1 MEQKRNILNKIL
13 ANFGLVFAFILSI
26 VIFSFSSENFFK
38 LSNFQNIMTQTTS
51 LGICAFGLTL
61 IMIMGEID
69 LSYAGLTGMVGAV
82 MLKMIMAGYSPLS
95 VVLVSLAIGVASG
108 LCIAIL
114 VVGFGM
120 SSFMVT
126 LAAWFIY
133 MGLERFIGHGVT
145 HWIYKYDP
153 RILQIVQG
161 HLGPIPIPI
170 LILLGLFFLCWFYQT
185 KTRTGQYIRA
195 LGENIEAAKEVGLK
209 IRLLKGGTFVVAG
222 LFFSL
227 TGLLE
232 TLRIGGSM
240 QYSGRFILI
249 YALAAVFLGSAAFK
263 AGKYNFPGTL
273 LGALFFYTIM
283 NGLTLNMVK
292 FYYIPLVQ
300 GLFLIMA
307 VAISTIK
314 RGRIEQ
320 VQF

>member
-1 MEQKRNILNKIL
+1 MDQKAHKFNKIV
-13 ANFGLVFAFILSI
+13 ANYGTVFAFILAI
-26 VIFSFSSENFFK
+26 VIFAFSSEHFFT
-38 LSNFQNIMTQTTS
+38 LSNFQNIMIQTTS
-51 LGICAFGLTL
+51 LGVCALGLTL

-69 LSYAGLTGMVGAV
+69 LSYAGIIGMVGAV
-82 MLKMIMAGYSPLS
+82 MLKMIIAGYSPVS
-95 VVLVSLAIGVASG
+95 VVLVSLGIGMVSG
-108 LCIAIL
+108 LFIAIL

-161 HLGPIPIPI
+161 HVGTIPIPI
-170 LILLGLFFLCWFYQT
+170 IIMLGLFLLCWFYQT
-185 KTRTGQYIRA
+185 STRTGQYIRT
-195 LGENIEAAKEVGLK
+195 LGENIDAAREVGLK
-209 IRLLKGGTFVVAG
+209 VKLLKGGTFVVAG
-222 LFFSL
+222 LFFAL
-227 TGLLE
+227 TGVLE
-232 TLRIGGSM
+232 TVRIGGSM

-263 AGKYNFPGTL
+263 AGKFNFPGTL

-292 FYYIPLVQ
+292 FYYVPLVQ
-300 GLFLIMA
+300 GLFLIVA
-307 VAISTIK
+307 VAIGTIK
-314 RGRIEQ
+314 RGKIEQ

>member
-1 MEQKRNILNKIL
+1 MEQKHNILNKIL

-69 LSYAGLTGMVGAV
+69 LSYAGLTGMIGAV
-82 MLKMIMAGYSPLS
+82 MLKMIMAGYSPLA

-161 HLGPIPIPI
+161 HLGPVPVPI
-170 LILLGLFFLCWFYQT
+170 LILLGLFSLCWFYQA

-249 YALAAVFLGSAAFK
+249 YALAAVFMGSAAFK

>member
-1 MEQKRNILNKIL
+1 MDQKAHGLNKIV
-13 ANFGLVFAFILSI
+13 ANYGTVFAFILAI
-26 VIFSFSSENFFK
+26 VIFSFSSENFFT
-38 LSNFQNIMTQTTS
+38 LSNFQNIMLQTTS
-51 LGICAFGLTL
+51 LGVCALGLTL

-69 LSYAGLTGMVGAV
+69 LSYAGIIGMVGAV
-82 MLKMIMAGYSPLS
+82 MLKMIMAGYPPVS
-95 VVLVSLAIGVASG
+95 VVLVSLGIGMVSG
-108 LCIAIL
+108 LLIAIL

-153 RILQIVQG
+153 RILEIVQG
-161 HLGPIPIPI
+161 HAGPIPIPI
-170 LILLGLFFLCWFYQT
+170 IIMLGLFLLCWFYQSS
-185 KTRTGQYIRA
+185 TRTGQYTRA
-195 LGENIEAAKEVGLK
+195 LGENIDAAQEVGLK
-209 IRLLKGGTFVVAG
+209 IKLLKGGTFVVAG
-222 LFFSL
+222 ALFGL
-227 TGLLE
+227 AGLLE

-249 YALAAVFLGSAAFK
+249 YALGAVFLGSAAFR
-263 AGKYNFPGTL
+263 AGKFNFPGTL

-292 FYYIPLVQ
+292 FYYVPLVQ
-300 GLFLIMA
+300 GLFLIIA

-314 RGRIEQ
+314 RREIEQ

>member
-1 MEQKRNILNKIL
+1 MDQKAHGLNKIV
-13 ANFGLVFAFILSI
+13 ANYGTVFAFILAI
-26 VIFSFSSENFFK
+26 VIFSFSSENFFT
-38 LSNFQNIMTQTTS
+38 LSNFQNIMLQTTS
-51 LGICAFGLTL
+51 LGVCALGLTL

-69 LSYAGLTGMVGAV
+69 LSYAGIIGMVGAV
-82 MLKMIMAGYSPLS
+82 MLKMIMAGYHPVS
-95 VVLVSLAIGVASG
+95 VVLVSLGIGMVSG
-108 LCIAIL
+108 LLIAIL

-126 LAAWFIY
+126 LATWFIY

-153 RILQIVQG
+153 RILEIVQG
-161 HLGPIPIPI
+161 HAGPIPIPI
-170 LILLGLFFLCWFYQT
+170 IIMLGLFLLCWFYQSS
-185 KTRTGQYIRA
+185 TRTGQYTRA
-195 LGENIEAAKEVGLK
+195 LGENIDAAREVGLK
-209 IRLLKGGTFVVAG
+209 IKLLKGGTFVVAG
-222 LFFSL
+222 ALFGL
-227 TGLLE
+227 AGLLE

-249 YALAAVFLGSAAFK
+249 YALAAVFLGSAAFR
-263 AGKYNFPGTL
+263 AGKFNFPGTL

-292 FYYIPLVQ
+292 FYYVPLVQ
-300 GLFLIMA
+300 GLFLIIA

-314 RGRIEQ
+314 RREIEQ

>member
-1 MEQKRNILNKIL
+1 MDQKANKFNKIV
-13 ANFGLVFAFILSI
+13 ANYGTVFAFILAI
-26 VIFSFSSENFFK
+26 VIFAFSSEHFFT
-38 LSNFQNIMTQTTS
+38 LSNFQNVMIQTTS
-51 LGICAFGLTL
+51 LGVCALGLTL

-69 LSYAGLTGMVGAV
+69 LSYAGIIGMIGAV
-82 MLKMIMAGYSPLS
+82 MLKMIMAGYSPVS
-95 VVLVSLAIGVASG
+95 VVLVSLGIGMVSG
-108 LCIAIL
+108 LFIAIL

-126 LAAWFIY
+126 LATWFIY

-161 HLGPIPIPI
+161 HVGTIPIPI
-170 LILLGLFFLCWFYQT
+170 IIMLGLFLLCWFYQT
-185 KTRTGQYIRA
+185 STRTGQYIRI
-195 LGENIEAAKEVGLK
+195 LGENIDAAREVGLK
-209 IRLLKGGTFVVAG
+209 VKLLKGGTFVVAG
-222 LFFSL
+222 LFFAL
-227 TGLLE
+227 TGILE
-232 TLRIGGSM
+232 TVRIGGSM

-263 AGKYNFPGTL
+263 AGKFNFPGTL

-292 FYYIPLVQ
+292 FYYVPLVQ
-300 GLFLIMA
+300 GLFLIVA
-307 VAISTIK
+307 VAIGTIK
-314 RGRIEQ
+314 RGKIEQ

>member
-1 MEQKRNILNKIL
+1 MEQKHNILNKIL

-69 LSYAGLTGMVGAV
+69 LSYAGLTGMIGAV
-82 MLKMIMAGYSPLS
+82 MLKMIMAGYSPLA

-108 LCIAIL
+108 FCIAIL

-161 HLGPIPIPI
+161 HLGPVPIPI
-170 LILLGLFFLCWFYQT
+170 LILLGLFSLCWFYQT

-209 IRLLKGGTFVVAG
+209 VRLLKGGTFVVAG

-249 YALAAVFLGSAAFK
+249 YALAAVFMGSAAFK

>member
-1 MEQKRNILNKIL
+1 
-13 ANFGLVFAFILSI
+13 
-26 VIFSFSSENFFK
+26 
-38 LSNFQNIMTQTTS
+38 
-51 LGICAFGLTL
+51 
-61 IMIMGEID
+61 
-69 LSYAGLTGMVGAV
+69 
-82 MLKMIMAGYSPLS
+82 
-95 VVLVSLAIGVASG
+95 
-108 LCIAIL
+108 
-114 VVGFGM
+114 M

-153 RILQIVQG
+153 RILKIVEG
-161 HLGPIPIPI
+161 HVGPVPIPI
-170 LILLGLFFLCWFYQT
+170 LILLGLFFLCWFYQAR
-185 KTRTGQYIRA
+185 TRTGQYIRA

-209 IRLLKGGTFVVAG
+209 VKLLKGGTFVAAG
-222 LFFSL
+222 LLFGL

-232 TLRIGGSM
+232 TVRIGGSM

-249 YALAAVFLGSAAFK
+249 YALAAVFMGSAAFK

-300 GLFLIMA
+300 GLFLIIS

-314 RGRIEQ
+314 RGQIEQ

>member
-1 MEQKRNILNKIL
+1 MDQKKGKLGNIL
-13 ANFGLVFAFILSI
+13 ANYGTVFAFILAI
-26 VIFSFSSENFFK
+26 VIFAFSSENFLTF
-38 LSNFQNIMTQTTS
+38 SNFQNIMLQTTS
-51 LGICAFGLTL
+51 LGVCAFGLTL

-69 LSYAGLTGMVGAV
+69 LSYAGITGMIGAV
-82 MLKMIMAGYSPLS
+82 MLKMIIAGYSPVM
-95 VVLVSLAIGVASG
+95 VVLVSLAIGMVSG
-108 LCIAIL
+108 LFIAIL

-133 MGLERFIGHGVT
+133 MGLERYIGHGVT

-153 RILQIVQG
+153 RVLQIVQG
-161 HLGPIPIPI
+161 HAGQVPIPII
-170 LILLGLFFLCWFYQT
+170 IMLGLFCLCWFYQAR
-185 KTRTGQYIRA
+185 TRTGQYIRA
-195 LGENIEAAKEVGLK
+195 LGENIDAAREVGLK
-209 IRLLKGGTFVVAG
+209 VKLLKGGAFVVAG
-222 LFFSL
+222 LFFGL

-292 FYYIPLVQ
+292 FYYVPLVQ
-300 GLFLIMA
+300 GLFLIVA

-314 RGRIEQ
+314 RGKIEQ
-320 VQF
+320 VHF

>member
-1 MEQKRNILNKIL
+1 MDQKTHGLNKIV
-13 ANFGLVFAFILSI
+13 ANYGTVFAFILAI
-26 VIFSFSSENFFK
+26 VIFSFSSENFFT
-38 LSNFQNIMTQTTS
+38 LSNFQNIMLQTTS
-51 LGICAFGLTL
+51 LGVCALGLTL

-69 LSYAGLTGMVGAV
+69 LSYAGIIGMVGAV
-82 MLKMIMAGYSPLS
+82 MLKMIMAGYPPVS
-95 VVLVSLAIGVASG
+95 VVLVSLGIGMVSG
-108 LCIAIL
+108 LLIAIL

-153 RILQIVQG
+153 RILEIVQG
-161 HLGPIPIPI
+161 YAGPIPIPI
-170 LILLGLFFLCWFYQT
+170 IIMLGLFLLCWFYQSC
-185 KTRTGQYIRA
+185 TRTGQYTRA
-195 LGENIEAAKEVGLK
+195 LGENIDAAREVGLK
-209 IRLLKGGTFVVAG
+209 IKLLKGGTFVVAG
-222 LFFSL
+222 ALFGL
-227 TGLLE
+227 AGLLE

-249 YALAAVFLGSAAFK
+249 YALGAVFLGSAAFR
-263 AGKYNFPGTL
+263 AGKFNFPGTL

-292 FYYIPLVQ
+292 FYYVPLVQ
-300 GLFLIMA
+300 GLFLIIA

-314 RGRIEQ
+314 RREIEQ

>member
-1 MEQKRNILNKIL
+1 VKEKQDKFNRLLSNY
-13 ANFGLVFAFILSI
+13 GLVFAFIISI
-26 VIFSFSSENFFK
+26 VVFALTSDNFFK
-38 LSNFQNIMTQTTS
+38 LSNFQNIIIQTTS
-51 LGICAFGLTL
+51 LGVCAFGLTL
-61 IMIMGEID
+61 IMMMGEID

-95 VVLVSLAIGVASG
+95 VVIASLAIGVGSG

-153 RILQIVQG
+153 SILKIVEG
-161 HLGPIPIPI
+161 HIGPVPIPIVI
-170 LILLGLFFLCWFYQT
+170 LISLFFLCWFYQT

-209 IRLLKGGTFVVAG
+209 VKLLKGGTFVVAG
-222 LFFSL
+222 LLFGL

-232 TLRIGGSM
+232 TVRIGGSM

-249 YALAAVFLGSAAFK
+249 YALAAVFMGSAAFK

-292 FYYIPLVQ
+292 FYYIPLIQ
-300 GLFLIMA
+300 GLFLIIA

-314 RGRIEQ
+314 RGKIEQ

>member
-1 MEQKRNILNKIL
+1 MDQKTHGLNKIV
-13 ANFGLVFAFILSI
+13 ANYGTVFAFILAI
-26 VIFSFSSENFFK
+26 VIFSFSSENFFT
-38 LSNFQNIMTQTTS
+38 LSNFQNIMLQTTS
-51 LGICAFGLTL
+51 LGVCALGLTL

-69 LSYAGLTGMVGAV
+69 LSYAGIIGMVGAV
-82 MLKMIMAGYSPLS
+82 MLKMIMAGYPPVS
-95 VVLVSLAIGVASG
+95 VVLVSLGIGMVSG
-108 LCIAIL
+108 LLIAIL

-153 RILQIVQG
+153 RILEIVQG
-161 HLGPIPIPI
+161 YAGPIPIPI
-170 LILLGLFFLCWFYQT
+170 IIMLGLFLLCWFYQSS
-185 KTRTGQYIRA
+185 TRTGQYTRA
-195 LGENIEAAKEVGLK
+195 LGENIDAAREVGLK
-209 IRLLKGGTFVVAG
+209 IKLLKGGTFVVAG
-222 LFFSL
+222 VLFAL
-227 TGLLE
+227 AGLLE

-249 YALAAVFLGSAAFK
+249 YALGAVFLGSAAFR
-263 AGKYNFPGTL
+263 AGKFNFPGTL

-292 FYYIPLVQ
+292 FYYVPLVQ
-300 GLFLIMA
+300 GLFLIIA

-314 RGRIEQ
+314 RREIEQ